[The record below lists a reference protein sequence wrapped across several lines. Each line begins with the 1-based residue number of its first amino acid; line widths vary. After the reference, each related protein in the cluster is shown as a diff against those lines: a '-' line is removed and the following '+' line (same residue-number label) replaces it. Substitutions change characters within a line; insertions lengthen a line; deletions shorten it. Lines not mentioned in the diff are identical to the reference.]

1 MDPYLNPLDQSIP
14 DDDLDDDELL
24 KLEQELAPKATDY
37 YGILNVSRKATDE
50 EIKDAYKK
58 LCRYFHPDKHNNA
71 ENKKLAEAKFQVIQT
86 AYEVISDPTKRAIYD
101 TYGEEGLS
109 AKWEIGPKFKTP
121 EEMREEYEKKAR
133 LQREQ
138 DLDSLVRSRGEVQ
151 ISVDASS
158 VFDPYEPPVFAGF
171 GQPMAPPKKKG
182 PLHALTKAQL
192 QQLFMRHSF
201 EAQIG
206 AQTRAVISGS
216 MVSRNGMG
224 GGNIM
229 GTVRH
234 TVSPKLWAEAS
245 STLLHPRVLS
255 LKTYYNPSSDSFINS
270 VAQTRTFYAPPI
282 LSVTAGRRLYATT
295 TGYVTY
301 RTGEWSLLGW
311 GGDVSRKMD
320 RSSVALGIAG
330 GKKQGSYSVE
340 LQTGI
345 IASHI
350 AVEYTRKLPH
360 NAQLRLSGVI
370 STAGGLSASVGSDHK
385 VSEHTRIGMSLEC
398 GIPSGVLVKF
408 RVSRLGQKVVLP
420 IILSTEFDLQLAFFG
435 AVVPVSVAVALDQ
448 LLLKPRRRKQIKE
461 KIQQLREEHAEYLA
475 MRKQEALEGQQL
487 MVEVA
492 ARKMRQEEKKQD
504 GLVVIKAWY
513 GRLDD
518 TELDEDSELP
528 EEIIDVSVV
537 IQALVNDSR
546 VTVPGGHAKTNILG
560 IYDPCL
566 GERKQLRVLYRFQ
579 HRLHTVTVEDTTPLI
594 CPMRAHLV

>member
-1 MDPYLNPLDQSIP
+1 MDPYMNPLDQSIP

-24 KLEQELAPKATDY
+24 KLEKELAPKATDY
-37 YGILNVSRKATDE
+37 YGILNISRKASDE

-58 LCRYFHPDKHNNA
+58 LCRYFHPDKHNN
-71 ENKKLAEAKFQVIQT
+71 EGNKKLAEAKFQVIQK
-86 AYEVISDPTKRAIYD
+86 AYEVISDPQKRAIYD
-101 TYGEEGLS
+101 TYGEEGLN
-109 AKWEIGPKFKTP
+109 AKWEVGPKFKTSQ
-121 EEMREEYEKKAR
+121 EMQEEYEKKAR

-138 DLDSLVRSRGEVQ
+138 ELDSLVRSRGEVQ
-151 ISVDASS
+151 ISVNAAG
-158 VFDPYEPPVFAGF
+158 VFDPYEPPVFTGF
-171 GQPMAPPKKKG
+171 GQPMEPPKKKG
-182 PLHALTKAQL
+182 PFHALSKTQL

-201 EAQIG
+201 ETQLG
-206 AQTRAVISGS
+206 SQTRAVIGGS

-245 STLLHPRVLS
+245 STLLHPRVLN
-255 LKTYYNPSSDSFINS
+255 LKTYYNPSSDSFINT

-282 LSVTAGRRLYATT
+282 LTLTAGRRLYATT

-320 RSSVALGIAG
+320 KSSVALGVAG
-330 GKKQGSYSVE
+330 GKNQTSYSVE

-360 NAQLRLSGVI
+360 NAQLRLSGLV
-370 STAGGLSASVGSDHK
+370 STTGGLSASVGSDHK

-398 GIPSGVLVKF
+398 GVPSGVLVKF

-420 IILSTEFDLQLAFFG
+420 IILSTEFDIQLAFFG
-435 AVVPVSVAVALDQ
+435 AVIPVSIAVALDQ

-461 KIQQLREEHAEYLA
+461 KIQQLREEHADYLA

-487 MVEVA
+487 MVEIA
-492 ARKMRQEEKKQD
+492 TRKMRQEEKKQD
-504 GLVVIKAWY
+504 GLVIIKAWY

-518 TELDEDSELP
+518 IELDEDSDEPLP

-537 IQALVNDSR
+537 LQSLVNDSR
-546 VTVPGGHAKTNILG
+546 VTVPGGHAKVIQF
-560 IYDPCL
+560 IYI
-566 GERKQLRVLYRFQ
+566 F
-579 HRLHTVTVEDTTPLI
+579 I
-594 CPMRAHLV
+594 

>member
-1 MDPYLNPLDQSIP
+1 MDPYLNPVDQSIP
-14 DDDLDDDELL
+14 DNDLDDDELS
-24 KLEQELAPKATDY
+24 KLEQELAPKATDF
-37 YGILNVSRKATDE
+37 YGILNVSKQATEE

-58 LCRYFHPDKHNNA
+58 LCRYFHPDKHNNE
-71 ENKKLAEAKFQVIQT
+71 ENKKLAETKFQVIQK
-86 AYEVISDPTKRAIYD
+86 AYEVISDPQKRAIYD
-101 TYGEEGLS
+101 TYGEEGLN
-109 AKWEIGPKFKTP
+109 AKWEVGPKFKTTQ
-121 EEMREEYEKKAR
+121 EMREEYERKAK

-138 DLDSLVRSRGEVQ
+138 ELDSLVRSRGEVQ
-151 ISVDASS
+151 ISVNATGI
-158 VFDPYEPPVFAGF
+158 FDPYEPPVFAGF

-182 PLHALTKAQL
+182 PLDTLSRAQL

-201 EAQIG
+201 EGQLG
-206 AQTRAVISGS
+206 PQTRAIISGS

-224 GGNIM
+224 GGNVM

-234 TVSPKLWAEAS
+234 TVSPKLWAEAT

-255 LKTYYNPSSDSFINS
+255 VKTYYNPSSDSFINS

-282 LSVTAGRRLYATT
+282 LTVTAGRRLYATT
-295 TGYVTY
+295 TGYITY

-320 RSSVALGIAG
+320 KSSVALGVAG
-330 GKKQGSYSVE
+330 GKKESSYSVE

-345 IASHI
+345 ISSHI
-350 AVEYTRKLPH
+350 AVEYTHKLPR
-360 NAQLRLSGVI
+360 NAQLRLSGVVS
-370 STAGGLSASVGSDHK
+370 STGGLSASIGSDHK

-398 GIPSGVLVKF
+398 GVPSGVMVKF

-487 MVEVA
+487 MIEIA

-504 GLVVIKAWY
+504 GLVIIKAWY
-513 GRLDD
+513 GHLGDI
-518 TELDEDSELP
+518 EIDEDENENEELP

-537 IQALVNDSR
+537 LQSLVNDSR
-546 VTVPGGHAKTNILG
+546 VTVPGGHTKVRKTNRQKG
-560 IYDPCL
+560 NFD
-566 GERKQLRVLYRFQ
+566 F
-579 HRLHTVTVEDTTPLI
+579 
-594 CPMRAHLV
+594 